1 MIQRV
6 LGVGALTIAALLPL
20 GCATKGFVREEVK
33 KSETK
38 VTGEVGRVET
48 GLNTERERLN
58 TIGVQVNETRG
69 IAEDGV
75 KRADRA
81 TGMATEATTKAD
93 QAGGRA
99 TEAISKADATDQRVT
114 RLWKNRHARTPVETI
129 LIRFAFDKAE
139 LDDRGQTAL
148 LEVAKQ
154 LKENPTLVVDLEGY
168 TDSTGA
174 SAYNVQLSQRRVEA
188 VRRALVEQGVELHRL
203 NSIGLGAVR
212 PVADNKTKAGRD
224 QNRRVTVKLFGPVE

>member
-6 LGVGALTIAALLPL
+6 LGVGALTMAALLPL
-20 GCATKGFVREEVK
+20 GCATKGFVREEVQ

-81 TGMATEATTKAD
+81 TGLATEATTRAD

-154 LKENPTLVVDLEGY
+154 LKDNSTLVVDLEGY

-212 PVADNKTKAGRD
+212 PVADNKTKTGRD